1 MGVFGK
7 CLRLLG
13 HRAIGSHFLSAGGQS
28 VIQQALANLETLMP
42 VSAGDM
48 QGKETMLD
56 YNHNNN
62 NKNFK

>member
-1 MGVFGK
+1 MFGK

-13 HRAIGSHFLSAGGQS
+13 HRAVGSHFLLAGGQS

-56 YNHNNN
+56 D
-62 NKNFK
+62 KMK